1 MKGSPRPRVFQ
12 RCDRTPVQ
20 APHVAQEDKVGLDVN
35 PMMARCSIL
44 HAGCSA
50 DPWNRIIIII
60 IINTCH
66 FTMNSVS
73 LAQKNLHGSVAVAPQ
88 QQKSAR
94 FPARRTVAR
103 RVQASSQV
111 SDEGFELMRKGVK
124 VAADETILTPRYV
137 RLCGRARARGHVSP
151 SYRHQVGTSL
161 TDLIAIVIQ
170 ILHH

>member
-1 MKGSPRPRVFQ
+1 M
-12 RCDRTPVQ
+12 
-20 APHVAQEDKVGLDVN
+20 AQEDKVGLDVN

-44 HAGCSA
+44 HPDCSI
-50 DPWNRIIIII
+50 DPWNRIIIFII
-60 IINTCH
+60 TKTCH

-73 LAQKNLHGSVAVAPQ
+73 LAQKNLRGSVAVAP

-137 RLCGRARARGHVSP
+137 RLCGRARGRGHVSP

-161 TDLIAIVIQ
+161 TDLIAIVMQ